1 MTIASPKLDTS
12 HLTANDAALRRCQT
26 ALELKDQ
33 GDYRGAQ
40 EVMRLLWGRVGER
53 PEIQG
58 LHPSVAAEV
67 LLCVGI
73 LTRWIGSRNQLKESQ
88 DMARDLISEGITF
101 YEFAGD
107 VKQVAAARAELA
119 YCYWR
124 EGALDEARI
133 MFNVALQK
141 LSTEG
146 NTRANAL
153 LGLAVVEWSASRFDE
168 ALRIL
173 TENRFLFDKVT
184 NHAIKGAYHS
194 QLAMVLR
201 KLAPSEKRHDHLK
214 LVLREYEKAD
224 HYFKLAHNRV
234 FRADV
239 KNNISNVF
247 RELSRFK
254 EAHQY
259 LEQARRLRVIVKD
272 KIGIAQIDDTRAQV
286 LIAQRKLKEAEAVAR
301 GSVRV
306 LDKSGHQCL
315 LAESLITQGIALARL
330 GKTDQ
335 AQFTF
340 QRAMEVSVQVGALNK
355 AGLAALTL
363 IEEIEGLSPE
373 VADQVYDRAAVWL
386 AQSQSLELVQRV
398 VAASKKIRVNIRGEL
413 NAADAT
419 KAVLNTACDL
429 QKEMSRHEGMMIK
442 QALTKANGSLT
453 RAASLLSMSY
463 QALAYIIEARH
474 KDLLK
479 ERSPVHRRAPRKG
492 TRSQRES

>member
-12 HLTANDAALRRCQT
+12 HLTANDAALLRCQT
-26 ALELKDQ
+26 ALELRDQ

-40 EVMRLLWGRVGER
+40 EVMRPLWGRVGER
-53 PEIQG
+53 PETKG

-73 LTRWIGSRNQLKESQ
+73 LTRCIGSRNQLKESH
-88 DMARDLISEGITF
+88 DMARDLISESIVF
-101 YEFAGD
+101 YESTGD
-107 VKQVAAARAELA
+107 VKQVAAARAALA

-133 MFNVALQK
+133 MFSEALQK
-141 LSTEG
+141 LSTKG

-173 TENRFLFDKVT
+173 TENRSLFEKVT

-201 KLAPSEKRHDHLK
+201 KLAPAEKRKDHLK
-214 LVLREYEKAD
+214 RVIREYERAD
-224 HYFKLAHNRV
+224 HHFKLAHNRV

-239 KNNISNVF
+239 KNNIGNVL

-286 LIAQRKLKEAEAVAR
+286 LIAQRKLKDAEAAAR

-306 LDKSGHQCL
+306 LDRSGHQCL
-315 LAESLITQGIALARL
+315 LADSLITQGIALARL
-330 GKTDQ
+330 GKSDQ

-340 QRAMEVSVQVGALNK
+340 QRAMEVAVQVGALNK

-363 IEEIEGLSPE
+363 IEEIDGLPTE
-373 VADQVYDRAAVWL
+373 FADQVYDRATEWL
-386 AQSQSLELVQRV
+386 AESQSLELVQRV
-398 VAASKKIRVNIRGEL
+398 IAASKKIRVNLRGEL
-413 NAADAT
+413 NAEEAT

-429 QKEMSRHEGMMIK
+429 QKEMSRHESMMIK

-479 ERSPVHRRAPRKG
+479 ERSPVHRRSPRKG
-492 TRSQRES
+492 TRSQREP